1 MKIVVIGCTGLI
13 GTMLVENLRKRGHDV
28 LAAAPDTGDNTR
40 TREGLAK
47 ALDGAEIVVDAAN
60 APVWEDKAAI
70 ELLETSGRNLLA
82 AGAAAGV
89 RHHVALSIVGSE
101 RLTDC
106 GYFRAKVAQEGLIK
120 ASGIPYTIVR
130 ATQFYESV
138 GDIAQSATQL
148 ATLGKEIRLSPALIQ
163 PIASADVAAAL
174 AEVAV
179 APPVNGTVEVAGPEA
194 MPLDELVRRFLRAM
208 QDTRKVVPDIHA
220 RYFGGLLSDRTLT
233 PGENPRI
240 GAIRFEDWLDRYKA
254 QSCCAM
260 QSPLLATA
268 AAGNSDALA
277 SSFATS
283 YPGVVAFITVV
294 AEGGFC
300 KAADRLGITRSA
312 VSRVI
317 QKLEAQVGLRL
328 LSRTT
333 RSISLTREGEI
344 FHARCQPSVALIK
357 EAMEDMRDLRDGPP
371 RGRLRV
377 SASVGFGRKVVAPL
391 LWGFQEKYP
400 DIEIELHLSCVASD
414 FTSDRIDVSFL
425 NGRLADSRIVAKRI
439 VPMQTLVCASPEYAV
454 RRGMPESP
462 DAVMQHDCINVRL
475 PSGRVYEWEFK
486 VEGGTRKLTPPSRL
500 MFNDVG
506 LVLEAVLQGKGIAQL
521 GGYLICDLLREGKLV
536 YSMPQYAPDDR
547 GHYICYLSRQHLP
560 SRIRVFVDHMTTAI
574 RALDLQCAGAFS
586 PTRDDRQAASAPLV
600 PLPGQ

>member
-1 MKIVVIGCTGLI
+1 
-13 GTMLVENLRKRGHDV
+13 
-28 LAAAPDTGDNTR
+28 
-40 TREGLAK
+40 
-47 ALDGAEIVVDAAN
+47 
-60 APVWEDKAAI
+60 
-70 ELLETSGRNLLA
+70 
-82 AGAAAGV
+82 
-89 RHHVALSIVGSE
+89 
-101 RLTDC
+101 
-106 GYFRAKVAQEGLIK
+106 
-120 ASGIPYTIVR
+120 
-130 ATQFYESV
+130 
-138 GDIAQSATQL
+138 
-148 ATLGKEIRLSPALIQ
+148 
-163 PIASADVAAAL
+163 
-174 AEVAV
+174 
-179 APPVNGTVEVAGPEA
+179 
-194 MPLDELVRRFLRAM
+194 
-208 QDTRKVVPDIHA
+208 
-220 RYFGGLLSDRTLT
+220 
-233 PGENPRI
+233 
-240 GAIRFEDWLDRYKA
+240 
-254 QSCCAM
+254 M
-260 QSPLLATA
+260 QSPLLGTA
-268 AAGNSDALA
+268 AADNSDALA

-377 SASVGFGRKVVAPL
+377 SAPVGFGRKVVAPL

-425 NGRLADSRIVAKRI
+425 NGRLADSRIVAKQI

-475 PSGRVYEWEFK
+475 PSGRVDEWEFK
-486 VEGGTRKLTPPSRL
+486 VEGGSRKLTPPSRL

-506 LVLEAVLQGKGIAQL
+506 LVLEAVLKGKGIAQL

-536 YSMPQYAPDDR
+536 HSMSQYAPNDR

-560 SRIRVFVDHMTTAI
+560 SRIRVFVDHMTAAI
-574 RALDLQCAGAFS
+574 RALDLQCAGTFS